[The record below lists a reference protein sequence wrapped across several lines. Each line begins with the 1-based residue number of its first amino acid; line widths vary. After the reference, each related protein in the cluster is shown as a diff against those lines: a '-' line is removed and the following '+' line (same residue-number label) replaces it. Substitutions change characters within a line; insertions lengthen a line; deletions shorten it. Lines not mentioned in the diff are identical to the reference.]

1 MNIEI
6 LILLIGL
13 LVALVGLGLA
23 ALKKQ
28 GEKITDE
35 RVRTYYDLAV
45 DIAGRVVDTMEQEVV
60 KNLKADGDGHLTKE
74 EGDRVFREAVTEVKG
89 LLTTETKEVLGKV
102 TTDING
108 LAENLVSAAVL
119 ANRQIEAEKAAP
131 VIGLGVAELARE

>member
-13 LVALVGLGLA
+13 LVALLGLGLA

-45 DIAGRVVDTMEQEVV
+45 DIASRVVDKMEQEVV
-60 KNLKADGDGHLTKE
+60 KGLKADGNGHLTAE
-74 EGDRVFREAVTEVKG
+74 EGKRVFTDAVGEVKG
-89 LLTTETKEVLGKV
+89 LLTEETKQVLGKV
-102 TTDING
+102 TTDVNG

-119 ANRQIEAEKAAP
+119 ANRQVEESGQP
-131 VIGLGVAELARE
+131 VVSLGVAECEIE